1 MQSFEAPRD
10 LVWPTRLHAPG
21 DHPVEVTV
29 TCVLTR
35 FGLRTPLHLLLTY
48 LDYRRTRKRAA
59 RVPGLLRTA
68 FLVEGLTTC
77 YNLSLWAD
85 PDDIAVLGRDVP
97 EHVDAARRVFGRLAM
112 SPRGG
117 PELWS
122 TKWRL
127 TSVSNN
133 LNWEDLDLR
142 SLILA
147 METARA

>member
-1 MQSFEAPRD
+1 
-10 LVWPTRLHAPG
+10 
-21 DHPVEVTV
+21 
-29 TCVLTR
+29 
-35 FGLRTPLHLLLTY
+35 
-48 LDYRRTRKRAA
+48 DYRRIRKLAA

-68 FLVEGLTTC
+68 FFVEGLTAC
-77 YNLSLWAD
+77 YSLSLWAD
-85 PDDIAVLGRDVP
+85 PDAIAVFGRDVP
-97 EHVDAARRVFGRLAM
+97 EHVDAARRVFGRLAI

-133 LNWEDLDLR
+133 LNWQDLDLR